1 MAVGLD
7 DLVEYVAVDEIR
19 LLPGEV
25 AKIFEFEKTV
35 EAIDKGISS
44 VQSHRQGCDMLLMF
58 RQIARVTKEFERET
72 ATDVPAVHVSIFAR
86 I

>member
-35 EAIDKGISS
+35 EAIDKGISC
-44 VQSHRQGCDMLLMF
+44 VESHRQGCNMLLMSC
-58 RQIARVTKEFERET
+58 QIA
-72 ATDVPAVHVSIFAR
+72 
-86 I
+86 